1 MDAAWFCNGS
11 STLSKASAA
20 QGTTAAVLVPS
31 GHKEAQQSQESG
43 PERCRREEVRSS
55 RQGICHL
62 MPRNLGG
69 DTPILVEVWPRRHPL
84 TGSELLDEAPR
95 KRGLITALVVLAV
108 VALVTMSALLASA
121 SSRDPY
127 VRSSLERVGDQEH
140 GSKLFLINCAG
151 CHGIAAQGVVGPNLH
166 GR

>member
-1 MDAAWFCNGS
+1 M
-11 STLSKASAA
+11 
-20 QGTTAAVLVPS
+20 
-31 GHKEAQQSQESG
+31 
-43 PERCRREEVRSS
+43 
-55 RQGICHL
+55 
-62 MPRNLGG
+62 
-69 DTPILVEVWPRRHPL
+69 

-108 VALVTMSALLASA
+108 VALVTMSALVASA

-127 VRSSLERVGDQEH
+127 VRSSLEKVGDQEH

-166 GR
+166 GVSQRKRDPALIHQVISGKTPPMPSFQPDPQSMADLLAYLHELQ

>member
-1 MDAAWFCNGS
+1 M
-11 STLSKASAA
+11 
-20 QGTTAAVLVPS
+20 
-31 GHKEAQQSQESG
+31 
-43 PERCRREEVRSS
+43 
-55 RQGICHL
+55 
-62 MPRNLGG
+62 
-69 DTPILVEVWPRRHPL
+69 

-108 VALVTMSALLASA
+108 VALVTMSALVASA

-127 VRSSLERVGDQEH
+127 VRSSLEKVGDQEH

-166 GR
+166 GVSQRKNDSALIQQVISGKTPPMPSFQPDPQSMADLLAYLHELQ

>member
-1 MDAAWFCNGS
+1 M
-11 STLSKASAA
+11 
-20 QGTTAAVLVPS
+20 
-31 GHKEAQQSQESG
+31 
-43 PERCRREEVRSS
+43 
-55 RQGICHL
+55 
-62 MPRNLGG
+62 
-69 DTPILVEVWPRRHPL
+69 

-127 VRSSLERVGDQEH
+127 VRSSLEKVGDQEH

-166 GR
+166 GVSQRKKDPALIHQVISGKTPPMPSFQPDPQSMADLLAYLHELQ